1 MIACAC
7 MGIGEAAAFVFASLV
22 SYMSLNSLWF
32 KRNKKDKE

>member
-22 SYMSLNSLWF
+22 SYMSLNSFW
-32 KRNKKDKE
+32 RRKKK